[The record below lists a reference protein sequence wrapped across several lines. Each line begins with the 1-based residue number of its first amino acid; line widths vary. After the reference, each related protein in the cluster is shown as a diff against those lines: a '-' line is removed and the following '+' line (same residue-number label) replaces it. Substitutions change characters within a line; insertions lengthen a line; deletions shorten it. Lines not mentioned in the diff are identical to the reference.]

1 MIELTT
7 WESILCKYRIK
18 AFKTLK
24 DNNIFNALTYSEQHR
39 IFMEYFKRLLDKNI
53 FKFSSITYLSLSFLD
68 KYININVY
76 KYIFKESIVEKL
88 DSNYTTYLFVKLIV
102 NITVELEITL
112 NLHLFIILNFLN
124 RINQKNAILQ
134 TSNKTDVFYKF
145 TKIYSDMLQFVAP
158 SNMILLLFK
167 LIRNTNIYNSLS
179 SDIISKLFETYSES
193 KKNELS
199 NKFKVLIKK
208 QTSQMT
214 IILDTFMLKINMYFF
229 DDGDCDIYGLCVNYV
244 FDQINIVFKNYTEL
258 FDMFVDYIIFRSRT
272 MFTAIPT
279 NSDVKDDYENDMKN
293 LQHIKSSIKNLLE
306 TEIINARL
314 KFFEI

>member
-1 MIELTT
+1 
-7 WESILCKYRIK
+7 
-18 AFKTLK
+18 
-24 DNNIFNALTYSEQHR
+24 
-39 IFMEYFKRLLDKNI
+39 
-53 FKFSSITYLSLSFLD
+53 
-68 KYININVY
+68 
-76 KYIFKESIVEKL
+76 
-88 DSNYTTYLFVKLIV
+88 
-102 NITVELEITL
+102 
-112 NLHLFIILNFLN
+112 
-124 RINQKNAILQ
+124 
-134 TSNKTDVFYKF
+134 
-145 TKIYSDMLQFVAP
+145 MLQFVAP